1 MTVIGL
7 VSGTVEKGF
16 VGQLVTLSIHI
27 PIEMRP
33 KPYRPL
39 SPKLEIRR
47 SFTFKQ
53 DVAKAPDPSQKR
65 GWGRCQCGRS
75 SAFNRSGGIDDATR
89 LRLCEKNV
97 IRFHETSAGQIGRA
111 SCRDRVCQYV

>member
-16 VGQLVTLSIHI
+16 VAQLVTLSIHI

-47 SFTFKQ
+47 SFKFKQ
-53 DVAKAPDPSQKR
+53 DVAKAPDPRQSN
-65 GWGRCQCGRS
+65 GWDRCQCARS
-75 SAFNRSGGIDDATR
+75 SALNMSVGIASATR
-89 LRLCEKNV
+89 LRLGEKNV
-97 IRFHETSAGQIGRA
+97 IRLQ
-111 SCRDRVCQYV
+111 